1 MYGGGRAREDR
12 IHGAL
17 LVMAELLRCANA
29 DWERINREL
38 EDMIPCH
45 ANIQKKNA
53 GSSEGASGDSSS
65 PLGIL
70 SLSGSEKH
78 HSMASLGG
86 AMRRYYQSGLN
97 RTSRSSNS
105 NVTQIPFNWFGSVP
119 VGREQIVESALVS
132 ICRQQCCKFGFFKD

>member
-17 LVMAELLRCANA
+17 LVMVELLRCVNA
-29 DWERINREL
+29 DWERVNREL
-38 EDMIPCH
+38 EDMIPYN
-45 ANIQKKNA
+45 ANLQKRNL
-53 GSSEGASGDSSS
+53 GSSEGASNESSS

-70 SLSGSEKH
+70 SLTGSEKH

-97 RTSRSSNS
+97 RTSRAANT

-119 VGREQIVESALVS
+119 VGREQIVESALV
-132 ICRQQCCKFGFFKD
+132 RFNWKGALKK